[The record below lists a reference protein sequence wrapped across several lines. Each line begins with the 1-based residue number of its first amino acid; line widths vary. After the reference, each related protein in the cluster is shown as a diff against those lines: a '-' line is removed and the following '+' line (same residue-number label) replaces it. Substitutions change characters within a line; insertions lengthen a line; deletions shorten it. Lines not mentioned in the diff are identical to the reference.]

1 MFFVGAFVVSLG
13 ILYGLSKL
21 QLGNA
26 QVKMPNLAMK
36 NPFEKP
42 TETPKPTTVPT
53 ETPTPTP
60 KIERAKIKVKILN
73 GGGVPGKA
81 TVVKN
86 LLKEKGYEEILT
98 GNADN
103 FDYTKTE
110 IQTKKDDKSF
120 GELMAA
126 DIKEN
131 SSSPKI
137 GSLDEKEAPDVV
149 IIIGSD
155 FK

>member
-1 MFFVGAFVVSLG
+1 
-13 ILYGLSKL
+13 
-21 QLGNA
+21 
-26 QVKMPNLAMK
+26 MK

-42 TETPKPTTVPT
+42 TETPTPTLEPT
-53 ETPTPTP
+53 KTPTPTP
-60 KIERAKIKVKILN
+60 KIEREKIKVKILN

-103 FDYTKTE
+103 FDYDKTE
-110 IQTKKDDKSF
+110 IQVKKDDKSF
-120 GELMAA
+120 ADLMAA
-126 DIKEN
+126 DIKDN
-131 SSSPKI
+131 SSSPRI
-137 GSLDEKEAPDVV
+137 TSDLDEKDAPDVIV
-149 IIIGSD
+149 IVGKD